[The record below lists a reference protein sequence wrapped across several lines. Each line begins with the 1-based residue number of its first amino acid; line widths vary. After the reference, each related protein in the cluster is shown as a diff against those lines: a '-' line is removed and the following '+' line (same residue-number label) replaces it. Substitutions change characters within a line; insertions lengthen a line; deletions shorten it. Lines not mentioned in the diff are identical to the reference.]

1 MKPKQ
6 TMRMFLNLAT
16 LCSDYDSIVGPD
28 LGCVIIKCYYFCF
41 SARVVSADMATSDQ
55 QVQCLT
61 DWAGGS
67 NGKALTLAGSTLT
80 VSSFP
85 DDAYALLDSYSFFV
99 QIVSEEEPSSAPSSG
114 GVAGWVWAIVV
125 ILAVAVVIILAVVIG
140 ILAVSR
146 KKYKL

>member
-1 MKPKQ
+1 
-6 TMRMFLNLAT
+6 MRMFLNLAT

-85 DDAYALLDSYSFFV
+85 DDAYALLDSFFV